1 MIQGLHS
8 LALLSFL
15 ISSVFLGGCLT
26 TPESSES
33 LSFVQVYLTDTEQA
47 AIASNRFALDMYR
60 ELESKDENLFF
71 SPWSL
76 NTALTMTYEGA
87 RGKTAD
93 EMHSVL
99 HLSANDSARQQSFS
113 SLDQRF
119 NANDSG
125 YKLSTASA
133 LWVDD
138 GFPILGEYERMLD
151 RIYRARASNLD
162 FRGASEEAR
171 NTINLWVENETSEK
185 IKELIPPRYVDSSTR
200 LVLTSA
206 IYFNG
211 TWLKAFDRSLTM
223 DEDFYTG
230 DGMTIAV
237 PMMRQLHE
245 EAEFHYL
252 ETRDM
257 QMLQMPYTGEN
268 LSLTILLPKTHDIA
282 PLESSLTI
290 EKLAQWRAGL
300 VRQRVDIYIPR
311 FKLDANYFLK
321 EKLTDLGMPT
331 AFAGADFSGISPGR
345 ELFITEV
352 IHQAYVDI
360 NEEGTEAAAA
370 TAVAMKKSVSAAPIG
385 DIPEF
390 RADHPFIFMILD
402 EETGCILFLGKVSDP
417 GKS

>member
-1 MIQGLHS
+1 MRCGLCCISLETIAQG
-8 LALLSFL
+8 
-15 ISSVFLGGCLT
+15 
-26 TPESSES
+26 
-33 LSFVQVYLTDTEQA
+33 
-47 AIASNRFALDMYR
+47 
-60 ELESKDENLFF
+60 
-71 SPWSL
+71 
-76 NTALTMTYEGA
+76 
-87 RGKTAD
+87 
-93 EMHSVL
+93 
-99 HLSANDSARQQSFS
+99 S
-113 SLDQRF
+113 SLYLRLTR
-119 NANDSG
+119 DSMPTIPATRSP
-125 YKLSTASA
+125 LPVP
-133 LWVDD
+133 LVDD
-138 GFPILGEYERMLD
+138 GFPILGEYEGLLD

-171 NTINLWVENETSEK
+171 NTINLWVENETAEK
-185 IKELIPPRYVDSSTR
+185 IKELIPPGYVDSSTR

-237 PMMRQLHE
+237 PMMRQLDE

-282 PLESSLTI
+282 PLENSLTAERI
-290 EKLAQWRAGL
+290 ARWRMGL
-300 VRQRVDIYIPR
+300 VLQRVDIYIPK
-311 FKLDANYFLK
+311 FTVNANYFLK
-321 EKLTDLGMPT
+321 ERLTDLGMPT
-331 AFAGADFSGISPGR
+331 AFKGADFSGISPGR

-370 TAVAMKKSVSAAPIG
+370 TAVAMAESAPAAPIE

-390 RADHPFIFMILD
+390 RADHPFIFMIQD

-417 GKS
+417 GKG